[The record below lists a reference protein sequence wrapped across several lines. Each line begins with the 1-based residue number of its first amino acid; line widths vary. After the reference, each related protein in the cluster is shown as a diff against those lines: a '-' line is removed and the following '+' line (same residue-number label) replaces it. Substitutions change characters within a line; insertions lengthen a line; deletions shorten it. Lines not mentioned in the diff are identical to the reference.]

1 MYKPLYERGG
11 TILMKKLSLITVIIF
26 ILSLVQNIFYPASA
40 RAAEGYEPT
49 AKGIIP
55 TSIEGNDPN
64 KGLPWIK
71 INPDGSYETP
81 DKYSSTITIV
91 DVDHKNG
98 TNLYNVE
105 FSNGVTTELTCD
117 YDSEKKEV
125 AWSSTIPLMYVFVK
139 ASSGGLL
146 YDYST
151 HQEILDDSKLLTPY
165 TQNGPRAALSHV
177 NFYFDPKPLAQKF
190 GSLKVKKVYD
200 GGTEYPTA
208 YFKLK
213 DQDGKVQEFSLENG
227 KEVIIEKL
235 ALNKEYTLYE
245 TSPSG
250 YEVSINDGKK
260 VVDLT
265 DKGYSFTLT
274 EPIELSLVV
283 TNKYVPEEEYGSLK
297 VKKIFEGN
305 KTYPT
310 AKFTLKDQDGNVEKF
325 SLENGKEV
333 TIEKLA
339 LNKEYVLYEEPMD
352 GYEAFIIVSSSEEP
366 KLASE
371 EIKLTEKGYAFK
383 LTEPVQLYL
392 VVKNKEIPPQVEYGS
407 LKVKKVFEGDA
418 THPTAYFMLKDK
430 AGNIVREF
438 SLLNNEE
445 KTIEGLEL
453 NKEYVLYEK
462 AITGYEATI
471 IDAGKEVK
479 LTDAGYTFILRK
491 TQNTCAEVQLFLVVK
506 NKLIPPQI
514 KYGSLKVKKVYEGEG
529 THPAAKFILKDKSGN
544 VVKEFTLLNNE
555 ETIINELSLNK
566 EYVLYE
572 ESLEGYEALIID
584 SLSNEVKLT
593 STGYTFTLTEPVQLS
608 LVVKNKKIVT
618 PPEDKPVINPVLPK
632 TGSMLGGEVLPLL
645 GIFFIL
651 TGLVVFKGSKSTN

>member
-11 TILMKKLSLITVIIF
+11 TILMKKLSLITVVIF

-49 AKGIIP
+49 VKGIIP

-227 KEVIIEKL
+227 KEVI
-235 ALNKEYTLYE
+235 
-245 TSPSG
+245 
-250 YEVSINDGKK
+250 
-260 VVDLT
+260 
-265 DKGYSFTLT
+265 
-274 EPIELSLVV
+274 
-283 TNKYVPEEEYGSLK
+283 
-297 VKKIFEGN
+297 
-305 KTYPT
+305 
-310 AKFTLKDQDGNVEKF
+310 
-325 SLENGKEV
+325 
-333 TIEKLA
+333 IEKLA

-555 ETIINELSLNK
+555 EIIINELSLNK

-572 ESLEGYEALIID
+572 ESLEGYEALVID